1 MKWVPFESYWFPIVP
16 YNSVSHVFHT
26 KQQSESLNTRIT
38 HVKSIILPWLSN
50 EIVTKNIAGMEK
62 MSCESD
68 TVNKIGSNKALF
80 PSLVSIL
87 GCANCEIK
95 IDYFLSFNFTLKIGC
110 YDDNL
115 FAIIFVLSTSKIIL
129 RQL

>member
-1 MKWVPFESYWFPIVP
+1 MGSIWKLLVSYSALQQCITC
-16 YNSVSHVFHT
+16 VSYQAAIGVIKYPNNPCKIHYST
-26 KQQSESLNTRIT
+26 LI
-38 HVKSIILPWLSN
+38 
-50 EIVTKNIAGMEK
+50 KNIAGMEK

-95 IDYFLSFNFTLKIGC
+95 IDYFLSLNFTLKIGC

-129 RQL
+129 SQL